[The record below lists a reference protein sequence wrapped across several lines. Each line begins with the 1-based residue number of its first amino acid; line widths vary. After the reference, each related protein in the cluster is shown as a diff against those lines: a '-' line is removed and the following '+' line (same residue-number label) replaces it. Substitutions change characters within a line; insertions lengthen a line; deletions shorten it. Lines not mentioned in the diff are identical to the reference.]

1 MSRSISEPRVAR
13 TSQAKLARPPPML
26 ERMSLSAGPLARTS
40 FYRKMTPVSTAVL
53 ERALK
58 EGARTEAERGHERG
72 GTNRRGNKTEKLHFR
87 LGFLG
92 CAMLLIVC
100 LIMTC
105 ACAGKTTRP
114 GQPLGQPRND
124 PDNPPDNPP
133 WTSLPRFFSIK
144 HSICIPSLNIIFLI
158 RAVHASYLISAV
170 TFVPLATPF

>member
-1 MSRSISEPRVAR
+1 
-13 TSQAKLARPPPML
+13 
-26 ERMSLSAGPLARTS
+26 MSLSAGPLARTS

-72 GTNRRGNKTEKLHFR
+72 GTNRRGNKKVKRHFR

-100 LIMTC
+100 MIMTRE
-105 ACAGKTTRP
+105 CAGKTARP

-124 PDNPPDNPP
+124 PDNPPGQPP
-133 WTSLPRFFSIK
+133 LDKPPQVFHLT
-144 HSICIPSLNIIFLI
+144 
-158 RAVHASYLISAV
+158 A
-170 TFVPLATPF
+170 